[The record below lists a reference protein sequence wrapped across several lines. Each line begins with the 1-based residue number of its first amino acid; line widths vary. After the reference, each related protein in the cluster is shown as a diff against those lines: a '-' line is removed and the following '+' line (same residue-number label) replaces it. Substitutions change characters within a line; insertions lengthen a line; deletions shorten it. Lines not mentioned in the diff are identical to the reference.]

1 MFRQI
6 SQPYLCSWGLEFC
19 RMNCVWCDFFFFFS
33 PLSAPLSQSMVVK
46 LRMPVMIAVI
56 SLWLISLT
64 SSRGPFLSYPCAG
77 SLQAKWPHL
86 EKGMDVPGWGTEIL
100 WQTHP
105 MPGQRGKGT
114 QLGVLE
120 VGPFPRFCPSGV
132 SCSSVKLGIAA
143 WKSLLA
149 VGYFLT
155 LEEEHPVIFRA
166 SSDSDVSQ
174 LTGWNAYS
182 DLEKLGF
189 TPFSITKGLFQ
200 EMRALSCLL

>member
-1 MFRQI
+1 
-6 SQPYLCSWGLEFC
+6 
-19 RMNCVWCDFFFFFS
+19 
-33 PLSAPLSQSMVVK
+33 
-46 LRMPVMIAVI
+46 
-56 SLWLISLT
+56 
-64 SSRGPFLSYPCAG
+64 
-77 SLQAKWPHL
+77 
-86 EKGMDVPGWGTEIL
+86 
-100 WQTHP
+100 

-120 VGPFPRFCPSGV
+120 VGPFPRFCPSSV